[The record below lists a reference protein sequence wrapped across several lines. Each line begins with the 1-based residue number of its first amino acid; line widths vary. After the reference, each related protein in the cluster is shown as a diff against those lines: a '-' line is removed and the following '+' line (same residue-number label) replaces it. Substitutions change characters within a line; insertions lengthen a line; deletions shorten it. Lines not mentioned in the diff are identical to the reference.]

1 MENAYKNKPGY
12 KGNRFLPDIKEI
24 AAYCLIRGG
33 KHLFKFMENN
43 LSLPDVKTV
52 KRFMVDEM
60 KLIYEGEL
68 QFDVIVDF
76 LKANKIKLEVGIFED
91 GTKINEKVEYDS
103 PSNSLIGLVAPF
115 NPSTGLPNMHHFQ
128 ARNAV
133 EIYNHIKNSPRA
145 SYLQVIIAQPN
156 DIKSPSFVLGFYGTD
171 NKMTQNDVFTRGKFI
186 SSEFQ
191 KRGVK
196 VICHGSD
203 GDTRFLCAQKKFV
216 EFGSP
221 SSFGSLM
228 LAGNLNSVE
237 KGMQDGYHD
246 AKKMCDRMF
255 DLGINLIMGERI
267 ATVNHL
273 ILVFKKYS
281 KNEHRL
287 TLSDIDSTDHM
298 NYRYFP

>member
-1 MENAYKNKPGY
+1 MENAYKNKVGY
-12 KGNRFLPDIKEI
+12 KGNRFLDEMKEI
-24 AAYCLIRGG
+24 AAYCFIRGG
-33 KHLFKFMENN
+33 KHFYEFLTKN
-43 LSLPDVKTV
+43 LSLPDLKTV
-52 KRFMVDEM
+52 KKFMKVEM
-60 KLIYEGEL
+60 NCTYEGEMR
-68 QFDVIVDF
+68 FDIICDF
-76 LKANKIKLEVGIFED
+76 LKANNIKLEVGIFED
-91 GTKINEKVEYDS
+91 GTKINEKVEYDA

-115 NPSTGLPNMHHFQ
+115 NPSTGLPDMHYFK
-128 ARNAV
+128 ARNAI

-145 SYLQVIIAQPN
+145 SYLQVIMTQPN
-156 DIKSPSFVLGFYGTD
+156 DVRSPSFVLGYYGTD
-171 NKMTQNDVFTRGKFI
+171 NKMTQNDVFTRGKYI

-255 DLGINLIMGERI
+255 DLGLNLIMGERV

-273 ILVFKKYS
+273 ILVFKKYP
-281 KNEHRL
+281 KGEHRL

-298 NYRYFP
+298 NYR